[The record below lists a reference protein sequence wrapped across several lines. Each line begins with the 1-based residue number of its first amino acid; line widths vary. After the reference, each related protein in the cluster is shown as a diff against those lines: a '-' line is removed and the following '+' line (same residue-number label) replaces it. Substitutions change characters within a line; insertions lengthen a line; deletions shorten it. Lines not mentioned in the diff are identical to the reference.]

1 MSGKA
6 KCKALKEIRQ
16 KIAEEND
23 IEYVVSECTYQGE
36 CTGTC
41 PRCEAELRYL
51 EKELERR
58 KKLGVAVTIAGV
70 GLGTVAVAAVAK
82 DAIQDYWDS
91 MLSGIVEPYDPETF
105 IAGDI
110 AEE

>member
-58 KKLGVAVTIAGV
+58 KKIGAAVKVVGV
-70 GLGTVAVAAVAK
+70 GAGTVAALALLREPVG
-82 DAIQDYWDS
+82 DLLQS
-91 MLSGIVEPYDPETF
+91 MLDSLTSHCTCGAFPPK
-105 IAGDI
+105 
-110 AEE
+110 